1 MSRLDPHR
9 SGKVTRAS
17 HVSRCPRTC
26 VPRPCDAQPLG
37 AMTHNTGKAILR
49 ALSYGDQS
57 RDGLG
62 TANTANFPAANR
74 VPIHRTDGEHSGG

>member
-74 VPIHRTDGEHSGG
+74 VPIHKLGG

>member
-1 MSRLDPHR
+1 MSRLDPYR

-37 AMTHNTGKAILR
+37 AMTHSTGK
-49 ALSYGDQS
+49 ALSYGNQS
-57 RDGLG
+57 GSLTRWPRECKQG
-62 TANTANFPAANR
+62 AHP
-74 VPIHRTDGEHSGG
+74 TDSGG